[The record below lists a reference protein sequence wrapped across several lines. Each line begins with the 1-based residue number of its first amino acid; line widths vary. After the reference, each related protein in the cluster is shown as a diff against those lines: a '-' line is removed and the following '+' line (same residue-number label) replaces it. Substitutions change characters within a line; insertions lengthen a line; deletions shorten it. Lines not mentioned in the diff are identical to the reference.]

1 MHAAAAAAMDAADTA
16 LGNLINYDNRKILHC
31 AIVENVTNVCAKFN
45 DDRLWNEKAAVHW

>member
-45 DDRLWNEKAAVHW
+45 DDRL